1 MLLSADNIH
10 DGKQWLPEGSV
21 IELDEQG
28 VVLAIHHDQKD
39 AAVYYEGTLCPGF
52 VNAHCHLELSHMLG
66 AISEGTGL
74 IGFLLQ
80 VMRRRNDYTDEQ
92 KNEARTQALQQ
103 MLDAGIVAVG
113 DIANTTD
120 TLSLRA
126 QDTLHWYTFVE
137 SIGFLPERA
146 PNSFAYALNTL
157 EAFAA
162 QTPGAHQLRQAIVPH
177 APYSV
182 SGDLF
187 ALIAAHQPGAT
198 LSVHNQETAD
208 EDHYYRDKSGGFT
221 GFLANIGID
230 DAVFTATGKSS
241 LQSYTQ
247 HLNPAKPLMLVHNTF
262 STADDIR
269 HVQQQFPQVYWCL
282 CPNANLYI
290 EGRLPDVDTLM
301 ATDAQLC
308 IGTDSLASNHQLS
321 VYAELQAIDRAF
333 PQIGWERLLRWATY
347 NGACALQLQHS
358 IGSIEA
364 GKQPGIVQIKADHS
378 IQKIV

>member
-1 MLLSADNIH
+1 MLLSADKIH

-28 VVLAIHHDQKD
+28 IVLAVHHDQKEG
-39 AAVYYEGTLCPGF
+39 AVHYEGTLCPGF

-66 AISEGTGL
+66 AIPEGTGL

-80 VMRRRNDYTDEQ
+80 VMRRRNDFT
-92 KNEARTQALQQ
+92 EAEKSTAREQALNA
-103 MLDAGIVAVG
+103 MLDNGVVAVG

-120 TLSLRA
+120 TLPLRA
-126 QDTLHWYTFVE
+126 QDNLHWYTFVE

-146 PNSFAYALNTL
+146 AGNFAYALNTL

-162 QTPGAHQLRQAIVPH
+162 QVPAHHALRQAIVPH

-187 ALIAAHQPGAT
+187 ALIADHGKGAT
-198 LSVHNQETAD
+198 LSVHNQETED
-208 EDHYYRDKSGGFT
+208 ENHYYRDKSGGFT
-221 GFLANIGID
+221 DFLGAIGID

-241 LQSYTQ
+241 VQSYTGRLQ
-247 HLNPAKPLMLVHNTF
+247 RESPLLLVHNTF
-262 STADDIR
+262 SSAEDIR
-269 HVQQQFPQVYWCL
+269 HVHQQFPQAFWCL

-290 EGRLPDVDTLM
+290 EGRLPDLE
-301 ATDAQLC
+301 ALIAEDAQLC

-333 PQIGWERLLRWATY
+333 PQIGWESLLRWATY
-347 NGACALQLQHS
+347 NGACALQLQQN
-358 IGSIEA
+358 IGSLEA
-364 GKQPGIVQIKADHS
+364 GKQPGLVWIRPDHS
-378 IQKIV
+378 IQKIA